1 MDILHEK
8 SDGRRSPSFFMTER
22 RESDGKLKEIHLV
35 HHDSGSS
42 NPVILGA
49 LEEYGVKTGDIL
61 PPRKEEK
68 RHR

>member
-1 MDILHEK
+1 
-8 SDGRRSPSFFMTER
+8 MTEG
-22 RESDGKLKEIHLV
+22 RESDGKLKEIHLL

-42 NPVILGA
+42 NLVILGA

-61 PPRKEEK
+61 PPRKGEK